1 MKFVAEHL
9 SFEQIDDVWTF
20 ALGDRHPQQPD
31 VWVILTFG
39 DEQVQDVAQGMT
51 GLYIETS
58 TGGSGYGYVECLQFE
73 ETTLLIQL
81 CDDYETICVFVPAR
95 HAAIAQNAVE
105 ACNAAN
111 ATRSVRP
118 S

>member
-1 MKFVAEHL
+1 MKFTSEHL

-20 ALGDRHPQQPD
+20 ALGDRHPAQP
-31 VWVILTFG
+31 VEWVILTFRA
-39 DEQVQDVAQGMT
+39 EEEQDVAQGMT

-58 TGGSGYGYVECLQFE
+58 TGGSGYGYVECLQFD

-81 CDDYETICVFVPAR
+81 CEDYETICVIVPAR

-105 ACNAAN
+105 ACNTAN
-111 ATRSVRP
+111 ATRPVRP